1 MIVVLL
7 LVIIA
12 ILLFGAAAV
21 RSAIGV
27 VVSGI
32 VALAFLLYLLG
43 TGWHGVATLGLL
55 LVGGAAV
62 FVGAVLL
69 KARGEERASEA
80 RTQQILAMSDEDRAL
95 RLTAIA
101 EKQKAEAWQRRYEA
115 GRKAGP
121 HGRK

>member
-1 MIVVLL
+1 MIVILL

-21 RSAIGV
+21 RSAIGIT
-27 VVSGI
+27 VSGI
-32 VALAFLLYLLG
+32 VAFVFLIYLLG
-43 TGWHGVATLGLL
+43 TGWHGIATFGLVLLG
-55 LVGGAAV
+55 GGTV

-69 KARGEERASEA
+69 KARGDERASEE

-95 RLTAIA
+95 RLATIA

-121 HGRK
+121 HKRK

>member
-1 MIVVLL
+1 MIVILL

-21 RSAIGV
+21 RSAIGILA
-27 VVSGI
+27 SGI
-32 VALAFLLYLLG
+32 VAFVFLLYLLG
-43 TGWHGVATLGLL
+43 TGWHGVATIGLVLLG
-55 LVGGAAV
+55 VGAA
-62 FVGAVLL
+62 FVGSVVL
-69 KARGEERASEA
+69 KARADERATET

-95 RLTAIA
+95 RLAAIA

-121 HGRK
+121 HKRK

>member
-1 MIVVLL
+1 MIVILL

-21 RSAIGV
+21 GIM
-27 VVSGI
+27 VSGI
-32 VALAFLLYLLG
+32 VALVFLLYLLG
-43 TGWHGVATLGLL
+43 TGWHGVATIGLVLLG
-55 LVGGAAV
+55 VGAA
-62 FVGAVLL
+62 FVGSVAL
-69 KARGEERASEA
+69 KARAYERATEM

-95 RLTAIA
+95 RLAAIS

-121 HGRK
+121 HKRR